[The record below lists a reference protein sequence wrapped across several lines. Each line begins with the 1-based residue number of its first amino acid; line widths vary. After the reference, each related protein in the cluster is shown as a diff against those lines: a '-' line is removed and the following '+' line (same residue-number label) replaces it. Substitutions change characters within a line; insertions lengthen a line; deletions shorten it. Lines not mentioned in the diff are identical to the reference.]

1 MGQMK
6 SLDLE
11 IYMID
16 LKGNLRRKSLSA
28 RCPELLQEDSDY
40 QIDIHKGNIF
50 SKKIELYLNELKDIN
65 YCMVSLGEDEKVS
78 GRHWLFGDIFIA
90 DIKKVQPVISVY
102 VESRKKREAIRNL
115 NETTRTKENI
125 IMILYL
131 SEMVE
136 SIKVSKAVKH
146 Y

>member
-1 MGQMK
+1 MK

-50 SKKIELYLNELKDIN
+50 SEKNRA
-65 YCMVSLGEDEKVS
+65 VSE
-78 GRHWLFGDIFIA
+78 
-90 DIKKVQPVISVY
+90 
-102 VESRKKREAIRNL
+102 
-115 NETTRTKENI
+115 
-125 IMILYL
+125 
-131 SEMVE
+131 
-136 SIKVSKAVKH
+136 
-146 Y
+146 

>member
-65 YCMVSLGEDEKVS
+65 YCMVSLGEDEKSLQGGTGSS
-78 GRHWLFGDIFIA
+78 GIIFIA
-90 DIKKVQPVISVY
+90 DIKGSAGDQRLCG
-102 VESRKKREAIRNL
+102 E
-115 NETTRTKENI
+115 
-125 IMILYL
+125 
-131 SEMVE
+131 
-136 SIKVSKAVKH
+136 
-146 Y
+146 

>member
-1 MGQMK
+1 MSIYIVIHSMQIRTVQRKWKVVCSDRRRHGKIGTEFLKATVWMGQMK

-65 YCMVSLGEDEKVS
+65 YCMVSLGEDEKS
-78 GRHWLFGDIFIA
+78 LRAALAPSGDIFIA
-90 DIKKVQPVISVY
+90 DIKRF
-102 VESRKKREAIRNL
+102 SR
-115 NETTRTKENI
+115 
-125 IMILYL
+125 
-131 SEMVE
+131 
-136 SIKVSKAVKH
+136 
-146 Y
+146 